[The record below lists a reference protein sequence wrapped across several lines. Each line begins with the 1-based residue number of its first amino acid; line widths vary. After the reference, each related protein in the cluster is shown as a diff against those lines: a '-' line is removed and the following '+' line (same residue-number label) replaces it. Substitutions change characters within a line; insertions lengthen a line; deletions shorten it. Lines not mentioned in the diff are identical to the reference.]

1 MKGSLLNKAG
11 NSLRGIV
18 CLQNNNN
25 NNNEE
30 NQTLCPHKERSSR
43 HKPTTYSLAL
53 INSSWQGKQT
63 FRMYFLGV

>member
-18 CLQNNNN
+18 SSKKQQQQQRRKPNPL
-25 NNNEE
+25 
-30 NQTLCPHKERSSR
+30 PHKERSSR

>member
-18 CLQNNNN
+18 SLKNNNN
-25 NNNEE
+25 NKEE
-30 NQTLCPHKERSSR
+30 NQTLCLHKERGSR

-63 FRMYFLGV
+63 FRMHFLVV

>member
-18 CLQNNNN
+18 SLKNN

-30 NQTLCPHKERSSR
+30 NQTLCLHKERSSR